1 MYMYCTGEF
10 FYEQYRILSLDAPY
24 GASKQFHHP
33 TIVVHLQFLFLTT
46 HPACTRAQRVDGRL
60 RQFECPRSFR
70 NASFTSRRISFF
82 AIRQLQ
88 NNQTIYCPLWP
99 RGPATNPSCLRKTF
113 GCFTRTNI
121 PNVEAVGWTVVPFW
135 KLFCHRRWKSDNQ
148 NSRRRW
154 KSPEGDFFPGAL
166 QPRAQAT
173 EPAYAHDRV
182 TPLNGVLKFRG
193 PYPTTDQPL
202 IRNLKKAPPWRR
214 KLERFYSLK
223 MVVGAHIPANS
234 LLGIM
239 SMICGRQS
247 MMRGCFHEKCTLPRI
262 QYGTQEYAIIN
273 KFCDFTILHDK
284 DTKYVRIYMKN
295 IINCCSGESYVSCD
309 HVMVRG
315 LKRYAV
321 QVVEVL
327 LIKKL
332 HFFS

>member
-1 MYMYCTGEF
+1 M
-10 FYEQYRILSLDAPY
+10 LVL
-24 GASKQFHHP
+24 
-33 TIVVHLQFLFLTT
+33 VHVKIDQ
-46 HPACTRAQRVDGRL
+46 
-60 RQFECPRSFR
+60 
-70 NASFTSRRISFF
+70 
-82 AIRQLQ
+82 
-88 NNQTIYCPLWP
+88 
-99 RGPATNPSCLRKTF
+99 
-113 GCFTRTNI
+113 
-121 PNVEAVGWTVVPFW
+121 
-135 KLFCHRRWKSDNQ
+135 KSV
-148 NSRRRW
+148 
-154 KSPEGDFFPGAL
+154 KSNTLP
-166 QPRAQAT
+166 
-173 EPAYAHDRV
+173 
-182 TPLNGVLKFRG
+182 
-193 PYPTTDQPL
+193 
-202 IRNLKKAPPWRR
+202 R

-295 IINCCSGESYVSCD
+295 IINCCSGECYVSCD

-327 LIKKL
+327 LRKKI
-332 HFFS
+332 HFFSLF

>member
-1 MYMYCTGEF
+1 MTG
-10 FYEQYRILSLDAPY
+10 QS
-24 GASKQFHHP
+24 
-33 TIVVHLQFLFLTT
+33 
-46 HPACTRAQRVDGRL
+46 
-60 RQFECPRSFR
+60 
-70 NASFTSRRISFF
+70 
-82 AIRQLQ
+82 
-88 NNQTIYCPLWP
+88 
-99 RGPATNPSCLRKTF
+99 
-113 GCFTRTNI
+113 
-121 PNVEAVGWTVVPFW
+121 
-135 KLFCHRRWKSDNQ
+135 
-148 NSRRRW
+148 
-154 KSPEGDFFPGAL
+154 
-166 QPRAQAT
+166 
-173 EPAYAHDRV
+173 
-182 TPLNGVLKFRG
+182 
-193 PYPTTDQPL
+193 L
-202 IRNLKKAPPWRR
+202 IRNQQKAPPRRR

-262 QYGTQEYAIIN
+262 QYGTQESAIIN

-295 IINCCSGESYVSCD
+295 MINCCSGESYVSCD

>member
-1 MYMYCTGEF
+1 
-10 FYEQYRILSLDAPY
+10 
-24 GASKQFHHP
+24 
-33 TIVVHLQFLFLTT
+33 
-46 HPACTRAQRVDGRL
+46 
-60 RQFECPRSFR
+60 
-70 NASFTSRRISFF
+70 
-82 AIRQLQ
+82 
-88 NNQTIYCPLWP
+88 
-99 RGPATNPSCLRKTF
+99 
-113 GCFTRTNI
+113 
-121 PNVEAVGWTVVPFW
+121 
-135 KLFCHRRWKSDNQ
+135 
-148 NSRRRW
+148 
-154 KSPEGDFFPGAL
+154 
-166 QPRAQAT
+166 
-173 EPAYAHDRV
+173 
-182 TPLNGVLKFRG
+182 
-193 PYPTTDQPL
+193 
-202 IRNLKKAPPWRR
+202 
-214 KLERFYSLK
+214 

-262 QYGTQEYAIIN
+262 QYGTQESAIIN

-315 LKRYAV
+315 LKGYAV